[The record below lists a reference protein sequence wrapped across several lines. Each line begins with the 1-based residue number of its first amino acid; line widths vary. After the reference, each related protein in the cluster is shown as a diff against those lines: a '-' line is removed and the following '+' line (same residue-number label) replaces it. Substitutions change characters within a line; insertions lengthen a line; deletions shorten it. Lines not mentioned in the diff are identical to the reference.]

1 MDFKENVRNHVKD
14 YLTELLPEDS
24 ASRVIAANNIDELL
38 INNNISKPLTDFEKK
53 NPDEN
58 SIKDFI
64 SAMKFG
70 LNLGVRY
77 GVLAIV
83 DQIATL
89 NTENTEDAN

>member
-1 MDFKENVRNHVKD
+1 MDFKEDVRNHVKN

-24 ASRVIAANNIDELL
+24 ASRVISANDIDELL
-38 INNNISKPLTDFEKK
+38 FNNDVSKPLTDFEKK

-77 GVLAIV
+77 GALALV
-83 DQIATL
+83 DQVTTL

>member
-1 MDFKENVRNHVKD
+1 MEFKEDVRNHVKD
-14 YLTELLPEDS
+14 YLTELLPKDS
-24 ASRVIAANNIDELL
+24 ASRVIAANDIDELL
-38 INNNISKPLTDFEKK
+38 FNNDISKPLTDFEKK

-77 GVLAIV
+77 GVLTFI
-83 DQIATL
+83 DQVTTL
-89 NTENTEDAN
+89 NTENTEDTN

>member
-1 MDFKENVRNHVKD
+1 MDFKEEVRNHVKD

-24 ASRVIAANNIDELL
+24 ANRVIAANNIDELL
-38 INNNISKPLTDFEKK
+38 INNDISKSLTDFEKK

-77 GVLAIV
+77 GTLALV